1 MCITHLRKFMIISRT
16 PLRVSFCG
24 GGTDIDDFSKSS
36 NNGGKVISMA
46 IDRYVYVT
54 INPRFDNR
62 IRVSYS
68 SLEIVD
74 SVDEIRHDLVRESMK
89 LTGVE
94 SGIEI
99 TTIAD
104 IPGKGTGLG
113 SSSTVTVGLLNALHH
128 FNGRSVDKD
137 QLADEA
143 CKIEIELLNQPIG
156 RQDQYAAAFGGLN
169 AINFSKEG
177 VNVNPLIIPTEIV
190 SQIENEFSLVY
201 TGITRKASSVLS
213 EKPIDYEEKVNR
225 LNEIREQA
233 EIAEK
238 LLKIGDISKLGLLLN
253 EAWINKRAISNS
265 VSNDKIDSLY
275 HKILD
280 IGANGAKLVGAG
292 GGGFFLVHGTPGLRN
307 TLEKNL
313 DEKYRII
320 PIKIDN
326 TGSSIIHG

>member
-1 MCITHLRKFMIISRT
+1 MIISRT

-24 GGTDIDDFSKSS
+24 GGTDIDDYSKSS
-36 NNGGKVISMA
+36 KNGGKVISIA
-46 IDRYVYVT
+46 IDRHVYVT

-128 FNGRSVDKD
+128 FRGRSVDRD

-169 AINFSKEG
+169 SINFGKNG
-177 VNVNPLIIPTEIV
+177 VTVSPLNISNGIV
-190 SQIENEFSLVY
+190 SQLEDEFSLVY

-213 EKPIDYEEKVNR
+213 EKPIDNEEKIKR
-225 LNEIREQA
+225 LNVIREQA

-238 LLKIGDISKLGLLLN
+238 FLKTGDLSNLGLLLN
-253 EAWINKRAISNS
+253 EAWINKRAISKS
-265 VSNDKIDSLY
+265 VSNTKIDSLY
-275 HKILD
+275 AKILE
-280 IGANGAKLVGAG
+280 IGAYGAKLVGAG
-292 GGGFFLVHGTPGLRN
+292 GGGFFLVHGPPDFRN
-307 TLEKNL
+307 SLEKYL
-313 DEKYRII
+313 DEKNKII

-326 TGSSIIHG
+326 NGSSIIHG

>member
-1 MCITHLRKFMIISRT
+1 MIISRT

-24 GGTDIDDFSKSS
+24 GGTDIDDYSKSS
-36 NNGGKVISMA
+36 KNGGKVISIA
-46 IDRYVYVT
+46 IDRHVYVT

-128 FNGRSVDKD
+128 FRGRSVDRD

-156 RQDQYAAAFGGLN
+156 RQDQYAAAYGGLN
-169 AINFSKEG
+169 SINFDKNG
-177 VNVNPLIIPTEIV
+177 VTVSPLNISNGIV
-190 SQIENEFSLVY
+190 SQLEDEFSLVY

-213 EKPIDYEEKVNR
+213 EKPIDNEEKIKR
-225 LNEIREQA
+225 LNVIREQA

-238 LLKIGDISKLGLLLN
+238 FLKTGDLSNLGLLLN
-253 EAWINKRAISNS
+253 EAWINKRAISKS
-265 VSNDKIDSLY
+265 VSNTKIDSLY
-275 HKILD
+275 AKILE
-280 IGANGAKLVGAG
+280 IGAYGAKLVGAG
-292 GGGFFLVHGTPGLRN
+292 GGGFFLVHGPPDFRN
-307 TLEKNL
+307 SLEKYL
-313 DEKYRII
+313 DEKNKII

-326 TGSSIIHG
+326 NGSSIIHG

>member
-1 MCITHLRKFMIISRT
+1 MIISRT

-24 GGTDIDDFSKSS
+24 GGTDIDYYSKSS
-36 NNGGKVISMA
+36 KNGGKVISIA
-46 IDRYVYVT
+46 IDRHVYVT

-128 FNGRSVDKD
+128 FRGRSVDRY

-156 RQDQYAAAFGGLN
+156 RQDQYAAAYGGLN
-169 AINFSKEG
+169 SINFDKNG
-177 VNVNPLIIPTEIV
+177 VTVSPLNISNGIV
-190 SQIENEFSLVY
+190 SQLEDEFSLVY

-213 EKPIDYEEKVNR
+213 EKPIDNEEKIKR
-225 LNEIREQA
+225 LNVIREQA

-238 LLKIGDISKLGLLLN
+238 FLKTGDLSNLGLLLN
-253 EAWINKRAISNS
+253 EAWINKRAISKS
-265 VSNDKIDSLY
+265 VSNTKIDSLY
-275 HKILD
+275 AKILE
-280 IGANGAKLVGAG
+280 IGAYGAKLVGAG
-292 GGGFFLVHGTPGLRN
+292 GGGFFLVHGPPDIRN
-307 TLEKNL
+307 SLEKYL
-313 DEKYRII
+313 DEKNKII

-326 TGSSIIHG
+326 NGSTIIHG

>member
-1 MCITHLRKFMIISRT
+1 MIISRT

-24 GGTDIDDFSKSS
+24 GGTDIDDYSKSS
-36 NNGGKVISMA
+36 KNGGKVISIA
-46 IDRYVYVT
+46 IDRHVYVT

-128 FNGRSVDKD
+128 FRGRSVDRY

-169 AINFSKEG
+169 SINFGKNG
-177 VNVNPLIIPTEIV
+177 VTVSPLNISNGIV
-190 SQIENEFSLVY
+190 SQLEDEFSLVY

-213 EKPIDYEEKVNR
+213 EKPIDNEEKIKR
-225 LNEIREQA
+225 LNVIREQA

-238 LLKIGDISKLGLLLN
+238 FLKTGDLSNLGLLLN
-253 EAWINKRAISNS
+253 EAWINKRAISKS
-265 VSNDKIDSLY
+265 VSNTKIDSLY
-275 HKILD
+275 AKILE
-280 IGANGAKLVGAG
+280 IGAYGAKLVGAG
-292 GGGFFLVHGTPGLRN
+292 GGGFFLVHGPPDIRN
-307 TLEKNL
+307 SLEKYL
-313 DEKYRII
+313 DEKNKII

-326 TGSSIIHG
+326 NGSSIIHG

>member
-1 MCITHLRKFMIISRT
+1 MIISRT

-24 GGTDIDDFSKSS
+24 GGTDIDDYSKSS
-36 NNGGKVISMA
+36 KNGGKVISIA
-46 IDRYVYVT
+46 IDRHVYVT

-128 FNGRSVDKD
+128 FRGRSVDRY

-169 AINFSKEG
+169 SINFGKNG
-177 VNVNPLIIPTEIV
+177 VTVSPLNISNGLV
-190 SQIENEFSLVY
+190 SQLEDEFSLVY

-213 EKPIDYEEKVNR
+213 EKPIDIEEKIKR
-225 LNEIREQA
+225 LNVIREQA

-238 LLKIGDISKLGLLLN
+238 FLKTGDLSNLGLLLN
-253 EAWINKRAISNS
+253 EAWINKRAISKS
-265 VSNDKIDSLY
+265 VSNTKIDSLY
-275 HKILD
+275 AKILE
-280 IGANGAKLVGAG
+280 IGAYGAKLVGAG
-292 GGGFFLVHGTPGLRN
+292 GGGFFLVHGPPDFRN
-307 TLEKNL
+307 SLEKYL
-313 DEKYRII
+313 DEKNKII

-326 TGSSIIHG
+326 NGTSIIHG

>member
-1 MCITHLRKFMIISRT
+1 MIISRT

-36 NNGGKVISMA
+36 NNGGKVVSMA
-46 IDRYVYVT
+46 IDRHVYVT

-113 SSSTVTVGLLNALHH
+113 SSSTVTVGLLHALHH
-128 FNGRSVDKD
+128 FCGRSVDKD

-177 VNVNPLIIPTEIV
+177 VNVNPLTIPTETV
-190 SQIENEFSLVY
+190 SQIEDEFSLVY

-213 EKPIDYEEKVNR
+213 EKPIDYEEKANR

-238 LLKIGDISKLGLLLN
+238 LLKIGDISKLGILLN
-253 EAWINKRAISNS
+253 EAWLNKRAISNS

-280 IGANGAKLVGAG
+280 IGAHGAKLVGAG
-292 GGGFFLVHGTPGLRN
+292 GGGFFLVQGTPELRN
-307 TLEKNL
+307 SLEKNL

>member
-1 MCITHLRKFMIISRT
+1 MIISRT

-113 SSSTVTVGLLNALHH
+113 SSSTVTVGLLHALHH

-143 CKIEIELLNQPIG
+143 CKIEIELLDQPIG

>member
-1 MCITHLRKFMIISRT
+1 MIISRT

-24 GGTDIDDFSKSS
+24 GGTDIDDFSKSAE
-36 NNGGKVISMA
+36 NGGKVVSMA
-46 IDRYVYVT
+46 IDRHVYVT

-128 FNGRSVDKD
+128 FRGRTVDKD

-156 RQDQYAAAFGGLN
+156 RQDQYAAAFGGINSIEFSEKNVQVIPLN
-169 AINFSKEG
+169 ISSE
-177 VNVNPLIIPTEIV
+177 II

-213 EKPIDYEEKVNR
+213 EKPIDLKEKENR
-225 LNEIREQA
+225 LIKIRKQA
-233 EIAEK
+233 EIAEN
-238 LLKIGDISKLGLLLN
+238 LLKIGDLRNLGLLLN
-253 EAWINKRAISNS
+253 EAWINKRNISQS
-265 VSNDKIDSLY
+265 VSNDEIDSLY
-275 HKILD
+275 DKILD

-292 GGGFFLVHGTPGLRN
+292 GGGFFLVHGRAGIGDLF
-307 TLEKNL
+307 EKNL
-313 DEKYRII
+313 KEKNIII

-326 TGSSIIHG
+326 FGSSIIHG

>member
-1 MCITHLRKFMIISRT
+1 MIISRT

-24 GGTDIDDFSKSS
+24 GGTDIDDFSKSAE
-36 NNGGKVISMA
+36 NGGKVVSMA
-46 IDRYVYVT
+46 IDRHVYVT

-128 FNGRSVDKD
+128 FRGRTVDKD
-137 QLADEA
+137 QLAYEA

-156 RQDQYAAAFGGLN
+156 RQDQYAAAFGGINSIKFSEKNVQVIPLN
-169 AINFSKEG
+169 ISSE
-177 VNVNPLIIPTEIV
+177 II

-213 EKPIDYEEKVNR
+213 KKPVDLKTKENR
-225 LNEIREQA
+225 LIKIRKQA
-233 EIAEK
+233 EIAEN
-238 LLKIGDISKLGLLLN
+238 LLKIGDLSNLGLLLN
-253 EAWINKRAISNS
+253 EAWINKRAISKS
-265 VSNDKIDSLY
+265 VSNDEIDSLY
-275 HKILD
+275 DKILD
-280 IGANGAKLVGAG
+280 IGAHGAKLVGAG
-292 GGGFFLVHGTPGLRN
+292 GGGFFLVHGPAGIRDLF
-307 TLEKNL
+307 EKNL
-313 DEKYRII
+313 TEKNRII

-326 TGSSIIHG
+326 YGSSIIHG

>member
-1 MCITHLRKFMIISRT
+1 MIISRT

-24 GGTDIDDFSKSS
+24 GGTDIDDYSKSS
-36 NNGGKVISMA
+36 KNGGKVISIA
-46 IDRYVYVT
+46 IDRHVYVT

-128 FNGRSVDKD
+128 FRGRSVDRY

-156 RQDQYAAAFGGLN
+156 RQDQYAAAYGGLN
-169 AINFSKEG
+169 SINFDKNG
-177 VNVNPLIIPTEIV
+177 VTVSPLNISNGIV
-190 SQIENEFSLVY
+190 SQLEDEFSLVY

-213 EKPIDYEEKVNR
+213 EKPIDNEEKIKR
-225 LNEIREQA
+225 LNVIREQA

-238 LLKIGDISKLGLLLN
+238 FLKTGDLSNLGLLLN
-253 EAWINKRAISNS
+253 EAWINKRAISKS
-265 VSNDKIDSLY
+265 VSNTKIDSLY
-275 HKILD
+275 AKILE
-280 IGANGAKLVGAG
+280 IGAYGAKLVGAG
-292 GGGFFLVHGTPGLRN
+292 GGGFFLVHGPPDIRN
-307 TLEKNL
+307 SLEKYL
-313 DEKYRII
+313 DEKNKII

-326 TGSSIIHG
+326 NGSSIIHG

>member
-1 MCITHLRKFMIISRT
+1 MIISRT

-24 GGTDIDDFSKSS
+24 GGTDIDDYSKSS
-36 NNGGKVISMA
+36 KNGGKVISIA
-46 IDRYVYVT
+46 IDRHVYVT

-128 FNGRSVDKD
+128 FRGRSVDRD

-156 RQDQYAAAFGGLN
+156 RQDQYAAAYGGLN
-169 AINFSKEG
+169 SINFDKNG
-177 VNVNPLIIPTEIV
+177 VTVSPLNISNGIV
-190 SQIENEFSLVY
+190 SQLEDEFSLVY

-213 EKPIDYEEKVNR
+213 EKPIDNEEKIKR
-225 LNEIREQA
+225 LNVIREQA

-238 LLKIGDISKLGLLLN
+238 FLKTGDLSNLGLLLN
-253 EAWINKRAISNS
+253 EAWINKRAISKS
-265 VSNDKIDSLY
+265 VSNTKIDSLY
-275 HKILD
+275 AKILE
-280 IGANGAKLVGAG
+280 IGAYGAKLVGAG
-292 GGGFFLVHGTPGLRN
+292 GGGFFLVHGPPDIRN
-307 TLEKNL
+307 SLEKYL
-313 DEKYRII
+313 DEKNKII

-326 TGSSIIHG
+326 NGSSIIHG

>member
-1 MCITHLRKFMIISRT
+1 MIISRT

-24 GGTDIDDFSKSS
+24 GGTDIDDYSKSS
-36 NNGGKVISMA
+36 KNGGKVISIA
-46 IDRYVYVT
+46 IDRHVYVT

-128 FNGRSVDKD
+128 FRGRSVDRD

-169 AINFSKEG
+169 SINFDKNG
-177 VNVNPLIIPTEIV
+177 VTVSPLNISNGIV
-190 SQIENEFSLVY
+190 SQLEHEFSLVY

-213 EKPIDYEEKVNR
+213 EKPIDNEEKIKR
-225 LNEIREQA
+225 LNVIREQA
-233 EIAEK
+233 EIAEEF
-238 LLKIGDISKLGLLLN
+238 LKTGDLSNLGLLLN
-253 EAWINKRAISNS
+253 EAWINKRAISKS
-265 VSNDKIDSLY
+265 VSNTKIDSLY
-275 HKILD
+275 AKILE
-280 IGANGAKLVGAG
+280 IGAYGAKLVGAG
-292 GGGFFLVHGTPGLRN
+292 GGGFFLVHGPPDFRN
-307 TLEKNL
+307 SLEKYL
-313 DEKYRII
+313 DEKNKII

-326 TGSSIIHG
+326 NGSSIIHG

>member
-1 MCITHLRKFMIISRT
+1 MIISRT

-24 GGTDIDDFSKSS
+24 GGTDIDDYSKSS
-36 NNGGKVISMA
+36 KNGGKVISIA
-46 IDRYVYVT
+46 IDRHVYVT

-128 FNGRSVDKD
+128 FRGRSVDRY

-156 RQDQYAAAFGGLN
+156 RQDQYAAAYGGLN
-169 AINFSKEG
+169 SINFDKNG
-177 VNVNPLIIPTEIV
+177 VTVSPLNISNGIV
-190 SQIENEFSLVY
+190 SQLEDEFSLVY

-213 EKPIDYEEKVNR
+213 EKPIDNEEKIKR
-225 LNEIREQA
+225 LNVIREQA

-238 LLKIGDISKLGLLLN
+238 FLKTGDLSNLGLLLN
-253 EAWINKRAISNS
+253 EAWINKRAISKS
-265 VSNDKIDSLY
+265 VSNTKIDSLY
-275 HKILD
+275 AKILE
-280 IGANGAKLVGAG
+280 IGAYGAKLVGAG
-292 GGGFFLVHGTPGLRN
+292 GGGFFLVHGPPDFRN
-307 TLEKNL
+307 SLEKYL
-313 DEKYRII
+313 DEKNKII

-326 TGSSIIHG
+326 NGSSIIHG

>member
-1 MCITHLRKFMIISRT
+1 MIISRT

-113 SSSTVTVGLLNALHH
+113 SSSTVTVGLLHALHH

-143 CKIEIELLNQPIG
+143 CKIEIELLDQPIG

-307 TLEKNL
+307 TLVKNL